1 MGWVLWAGSVG
12 FIALACVVGAKAVGS
27 AVGALLHYVLIISA
41 VGVVIWLLSFPMG
54 AIGGRVGFGRFVRA
68 VSSSQAV
75 ALSTQYSLAS
85 LPAMLRGAE
94 KLDIPVKASGIVLP
108 LAVAIFRFPGPAM
121 NLAVVIYIRSEEH
134 ASE

>member
-1 MGWVLWAGSVG
+1 MRISDWSSDVCSSD
-12 FIALACVVGAKAVGS
+12 LAF
-27 AVGALLHYVLIISA
+27 GALLHYVLIISA

-75 ALSTQYSLAS
+75 ALSTQSSLAS

-94 KLDIPVKASGIVLP
+94 KLDIHVKASGIVLP
-108 LAVAIFRFPGPAM
+108 LAVAIFRFTGQIGRTSCRERVCPY
-121 NLAVVIYIRSEEH
+121 V
-134 ASE
+134 